1 MLKNATANSALGV
14 LTPRSVRTKRKKIE
28 TGEETIGDTGEGKE
42 DDELEPEDKLAFDI
56 RNSPVF
62 LEYQKYSNP
71 ITTPSD
77 KAHLPFL
84 DFERTQEWIYHAL
97 PSLMDHKER
106 TKVAVKWKTGDG
118 LELGLMSYKDICK
131 ALNECGFSSRLYE
144 KSRNTVGWRDRM
156 DLFREAY
163 GDKE

>member
-1 MLKNATANSALGV
+1 MYIQKRAANPRTFAQRTDELKGKVAAKLCGKAHPDVEECDCELCTGSLNTKK
-14 LTPRSVRTKRKKIE
+14 RSDEKKKKIE

-84 DFERTQEWIYHAL
+84 DFERTQEWIYPAL

-106 TKVAVKWKTGDG
+106 TKVAVKWKTGEWPG
-118 LELGLMSYKDICK
+118 ARSYEL
-131 ALNECGFSSRLYE
+131 
-144 KSRNTVGWRDRM
+144 
-156 DLFREAY
+156 
-163 GDKE
+163 